1 MSEKI
6 PIKDILAAIDTGSK
20 EIWDELTSDQQK
32 AIPFFLLNRYV
43 SSVSGSADVQK
54 LAILYTN
61 EYFNKHYLLFSK
73 NPKIMWITLCALGKR
88 LHNKIKFHP
97 YIGFKRK
104 AGANNN
110 AVLKFLEQLY
120 PNMKQKEVELLAE
133 ISTREELKELAEQHG
148 IENAKF

>member
-6 PIKDILAAIDTGSK
+6 PVKDLLAAIDTGSK
-20 EIWDELTSDQQK
+20 EVWEELTIKQRKD
-32 AIPFFLLNRYV
+32 IPFFLLNRYV
-43 SSVSGSADVQK
+43 SSVSGSADIQK

-97 YIGFKRK
+97 YIGFKTDHLSLDKQKQNYRK
-104 AGANNN
+104 K
-110 AVLKFLEQLY
+110 LRELY
-120 PNMKQKEVELLAE
+120 PSAKSVDIDTYVIIESNENIKQLILDHGME
-133 ISTREELKELAEQHG
+133 I
-148 IENAKF
+148 

>member
-1 MSEKI
+1 MKI
-6 PIKDILAAIDTGSK
+6 DL
-20 EIWDELTSDQQK
+20 K

-73 NPKIMWITLCALGKR
+73 NPKIMWITLCALVKR

-97 YIGFKRK
+97 YIGFKTDTLSLDKQKQHYRK
-104 AGANNN
+104 K
-110 AVLKFLEQLY
+110 LRELY
-120 PNMKQKEVELLAE
+120 PSAKSVDIDSYVIIESNENIKQLILDHGME
-133 ISTREELKELAEQHG
+133 I
-148 IENAKF
+148 

>member
-6 PIKDILAAIDTGSK
+6 PVKDILAAIDTGSK

-97 YIGFKRK
+97 YIGFKTDTLSLDKQKQHYRK
-104 AGANNN
+104 K
-110 AVLKFLEQLY
+110 LRELY
-120 PNMKQKEVELLAE
+120 PSAKSVDIDSYVIIESNENIKQLILDHGME
-133 ISTREELKELAEQHG
+133 I
-148 IENAKF
+148 